1 METQK
6 DLSGSG
12 VSKDYLIAFGSLDN
26 YLQRVE
32 NDEPPRL
39 QFLAKRAF
47 IQRSIK
53 KYDEFFNGVGKDELI
68 TDKNREA
75 IERLNSIVDQLNKI
89 REDPNIKVDELIVLW
104 KEVNEI
110 IN

>member
-1 METQK
+1 MKIQK
-6 DLSGSG
+6 NKSEAGIN
-12 VSKDYLIAFGSLDN
+12 KNYLIAFGSLDN

-53 KYDEFFNGVGKDELI
+53 KYAEFFNNINEDQLI
-68 TDKNREA
+68 TDKNKEA
-75 IERLNSIVDQLNKI
+75 IERLNSIVDQLNNI
-89 REDPNIKVDELIVLW
+89 REDPDINVKELLLLW
-104 KEVNEI
+104 KEINEI